1 MLTWPAGI
9 WYFVIGVASSVF
21 SELENFHGDV
31 VHSPGTVYNW
41 TIHRGRIMEKVE
53 EAVTHRH

>member
-9 WYFVIGVASSVF
+9 CYFVIGVASSAF

-31 VHSPGTVYNW
+31 VHSPGTASFVQLNNSQGKD
-41 TIHRGRIMEKVE
+41 HGEG
-53 EAVTHRH
+53 